1 MQTAK
6 ALIGAIVCLAPLHA
20 LAQESSETAP
30 WDPWEKGYISA
41 GVFWADTD
49 NSVRLGTPGVG
60 IEFDVED
67 ALDLENSQAVF
78 RVDGGYRFGAN
89 NRHRIDF
96 SWFDLSRDAT
106 KALEADVSLPDGTI
120 LPIGTTV
127 RSQFDLAFYNVRYS
141 YSFIKDDR
149 IDFAGSLGLH
159 VTKLG
164 LFLEEV
170 GGGDAGGDSVTAP
183 LPVIGGR
190 LDVALTPKWY
200 LRSSMELF
208 YLEFDTFKGSLAD
221 TLLSAE
227 YRAWKHFSLGLGLNS
242 VRINVENN
250 ESLGLGF
257 DGKLR
262 SDFVGLMLFG
272 RVIF

>member
-1 MQTAK
+1 
-6 ALIGAIVCLAPLHA
+6 
-20 LAQESSETAP
+20 
-30 WDPWEKGYISA
+30 
-41 GVFWADTD
+41 
-49 NSVRLGTPGVG
+49 
-60 IEFDVED
+60 
-67 ALDLENSQAVF
+67 
-78 RVDGGYRFGAN
+78 
-89 NRHRIDF
+89 
-96 SWFDLSRDAT
+96 
-106 KALEADVSLPDGTI
+106 
-120 LPIGTTV
+120 
-127 RSQFDLAFYNVRYS
+127 
-141 YSFIKDDR
+141 
-149 IDFAGSLGLH
+149 
-159 VTKLG
+159 
-164 LFLEEV
+164 
-170 GGGDAGGDSVTAP
+170 VTAP

-208 YLEFDTFKGSLAD
+208 YLEFDSFKGSLAD

-227 YRAWKHFSLGLGLNS
+227 YRPWKHFSLGLGLNS